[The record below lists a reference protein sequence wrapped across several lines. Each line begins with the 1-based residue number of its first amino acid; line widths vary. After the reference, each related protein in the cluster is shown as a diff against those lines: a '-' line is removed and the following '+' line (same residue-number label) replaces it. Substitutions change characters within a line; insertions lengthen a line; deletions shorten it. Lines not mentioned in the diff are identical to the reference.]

1 MENNENG
8 PLNLYKKTITIKAKI
23 KKNKAKKK

>member
-8 PLNLYKKTITIKAKI
+8 PLNLYKKNESSIYFPFTFPI
-23 KKNKAKKK
+23 NKP